1 MYALSKRSRKRL
13 EGIKPVLIE
22 IVEEAIKES
31 PYDFGIP
38 SFGGKRTAEEQ
49 FYLYNKGVSKCDGYN
64 KLSNHQPKEGKE
76 FGEAFD
82 IYAYVDG
89 KATWNHEYYKPIADH
104 IIKVAKECFNVDL
117 EWGGNW
123 TSFVDLPH
131 FQL

>member
-1 MYALSKRSRKRL
+1 MYKLSKRSRSRL
-13 EGIKPVLIE
+13 EGVKPILIE

-38 SFGGKRTAEEQ
+38 SFGGRRTSEEQ
-49 FYLYNKGVSKCDGYN
+49 HYLFNKGVSKCDGYE
-64 KLSNHQPKEGKE
+64 KLSNHQPKEGE
-76 FGEAFD
+76 ELGEAFD

-89 KATWNHEYYKPIADH
+89 KATWKHEYYKPIAEH
-104 IIKVAKECFNVDL
+104 IMTVAKEKFGVEL

-123 TSFVDLPH
+123 KSFVDLPH